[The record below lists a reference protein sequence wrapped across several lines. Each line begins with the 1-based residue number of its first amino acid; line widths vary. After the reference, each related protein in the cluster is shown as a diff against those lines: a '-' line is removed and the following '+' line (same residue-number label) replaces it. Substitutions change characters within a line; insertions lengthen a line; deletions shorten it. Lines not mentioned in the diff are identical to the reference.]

1 MILDKYIGLVELVD
15 DVISRLFA
23 NFALKLC

>member
-1 MILDKYIGLVELVD
+1 MILDKYIGPVALVD
-15 DVISRLFA
+15 DVIRRLFA